1 MLVPDKLES
10 YQNIFPTGHSN
21 LIIAIYPNYQYNYY
35 RENKQP
41 KIANQVS
48 QARYHIQLA
57 LRTGNTQFQS
67 TEPHIWF
74 FERKVTR
81 STNLNTSHYT
91 GLQMTCNQYYWIDNT
106 LRSSQKFE
114 SGQMHA
120 QIIFYEF
127 SNLTRLLKMAAD
139 F

>member
-1 MLVPDKLES
+1 MHVPNKLES
-10 YQNIFPTGHSN
+10 YQNIFPTGQSN

-67 TEPHIWF
+67 TEPPIWI

-91 GLQMTCNQYYWIDNT
+91 GLQMTC
-106 LRSSQKFE
+106 S
-114 SGQMHA
+114 
-120 QIIFYEF
+120 
-127 SNLTRLLKMAAD
+127 
-139 F
+139 